1 MTDSESIIPEK
12 FDPWHVIDW
21 LQEWERVEN
30 APLLLIDFSNCTF
43 CGTGGI
49 AMLASCLRHRGN
61 QQLQTT
67 VTVTPDEEVFHYLRQ
82 IDFFETLGVRIKEHT
97 SVQPDINGRCVP
109 LKGITTE
116 IEAREIA
123 AQIINFIREQID
135 DMPTSLVNYSRF
147 LLDEL
152 GANIV
157 QHAEAGDTGFGVG
170 QAYAQQGFLQYA
182 YSDYGIG
189 ILGSLSKNLEFL
201 SRIESDEEAI
211 RLAMEDEITSNPNHR
226 RNMGAGLYEFD
237 RICRRLNGEL
247 WMLSGTACIY
257 KKYHKKVC
265 RVDKTV
271 GVPHYHGTW
280 VCFRLPLEQA

>member
-1 MTDSESIIPEK
+1 MNTIVIPEE
-12 FDPWHVIDW
+12 FTPWNVMDW
-21 LQEWERVEN
+21 LQNWERV
-30 APLLLIDFSNCTF
+30 ARVPLLRIDFSHCTF

-49 AMLASCLRHRGN
+49 AMLASCLSHRRN
-61 QQLQTT
+61 HCLNTAIIIN
-67 VTVTPDEEVFHYLRQ
+67 PEHDVFRYLSQ
-82 IDFFETLGVRIKEHT
+82 IDFFESLGVHT
-97 SVQPDINGRCVP
+97 AEQEGQDDINGRYVP

-116 IEAREIA
+116 IEARDIA
-123 AQIINFIREQID
+123 TQIINFIREQVD
-135 DMPTSLVNYSRF
+135 EMPTSLFNYSRF

-157 QHAEAGDTGFGVG
+157 QHAEAGNTGFGVG
-170 QAYAQQGFLQYA
+170 QAYTQQGILECA

-201 SRIESDEEAI
+201 SRIEHDEEAI
-211 RLAMEDEITSNPNHR
+211 RLAIEDEVSSNPDHR
-226 RNMGAGLYEFD
+226 RNMGAGLYECD

-247 WMLSGTACIY
+247 WVLSGTACLY

-271 GVPHYHGTW
+271 SVPHYHGTW
-280 VCFRLPLEQA
+280 ICFRLPLEQV